1 MFNTI
6 KKFWPTKKKE
16 TPPHG
21 TSTVEE
27 MRRRDEAAARKPA
40 SQLSQNDLYR
50 IIQSTRMP
58 VDYDMDVSYPKP
70 QQYIQIKHPR
80 DMVKAQA
87 YIMSKVSQQSGFQE
101 DMFIPYFMVPVEN
114 FAAWVQLLP
123 ASEDWHHSTLGG
135 LFAHS
140 LDVGLRALKIFEN
153 RNLYVEG
160 TGLSLEGSLPRF
172 RLACFL
178 GGLLHDVGKIFEDIS
193 VTNRKGEMWVPQIEP
208 LYTWALRTQSTEYQI
223 IWRKGRYLESHELY
237 TPYYIRSI
245 IPTNVLQFLSEGD
258 PNVARILVGALSSNA
273 TDVYGRL
280 WNIIK
285 TADTTSSQYDLVT
298 HKNERTAELAKEFAF
313 PTGIKFIEAVNQLLD
328 ERVWSINKPKGQI
341 YVFESGAFVL
351 WNKLSFA
358 ALSSKLKALGFPAY
372 THSMEVARL
381 IVESTVAAPN
391 EVPLGETQAQGFQMV
406 PLWKIHVEGD
416 GDFLALRIPQAP
428 RLLGE
433 RSVPNATNCRLVD
446 MTVDDIT
453 VFGTLLDFDES
464 QKEDPQM
471 TQTNPGDAAAQPAA
485 AQPSSEKTTSNPE
498 TQAAEGNDSSSS
510 SDSSESSET
519 SDTSGEGKGNA
530 HPAPEAADR
539 EEKEESGSTQ
549 STATNPADA
558 AATAPSGNTGSN
570 VQEKEKQGEADASQ
584 ATRPVSNRIRRIE
597 PESEHEKEPAEKAGE
612 QTAETAAAPVGQTAA
627 APAADPDTAFQN
639 PTSDAA
645 MNTEAFVETYEDA
658 GFLDDHPRAVQVSAH
673 ASAEDEGTDEFG
685 GEIVDADDEEPEAA
699 PPVESEPP
707 AQAKPIPT
715 IEELVADD
723 KHPRALQ
730 VTDALM
736 VSMSQVLK
744 RHETFT
750 QNFCQLIFET
760 AVSDC
765 ARKLRA
771 DSIRADQRI
780 PPAWADKLKDIDL
793 SDEAEAVTVYVIPP
807 ASYCRDTT
815 DTAITLATLCRI
827 TGVRTE
833 LVYRTIDVMC
843 TKKQADLVNLK
854 SLEEGRFTVF
864 TQMMVSSKPLVQNAA
879 NELKTGG
886 DPAFGVVFRNQMK
899 FVLQAIETDFDNA
912 QYRKATAFELS
923 DNTVEAL
930 EKLVRIVSGKPEKA
944 EVEPNR
950 SPQESP
956 HHPTEAPKPE
966 NDEGEVIQL
975 HVNAGASMKMIFE
988 SLAAQIE
995 AGQGP
1000 WVKTLLVTKDVCT
1013 LEDSCLELIVEQY
1026 NDFTADKLRARI
1038 QAEENG
1044 YMGFKIRG
1052 TKIFFNKTCN

>member
-1 MFNTI
+1 
-6 KKFWPTKKKE
+6 
-16 TPPHG
+16 
-21 TSTVEE
+21 
-27 MRRRDEAAARKPA
+27 
-40 SQLSQNDLYR
+40 
-50 IIQSTRMP
+50 
-58 VDYDMDVSYPKP
+58 
-70 QQYIQIKHPR
+70 
-80 DMVKAQA
+80 
-87 YIMSKVSQQSGFQE
+87 
-101 DMFIPYFMVPVEN
+101 
-114 FAAWVQLLP
+114 
-123 ASEDWHHSTLGG
+123 
-135 LFAHS
+135 
-140 LDVGLRALKIFEN
+140 
-153 RNLYVEG
+153 
-160 TGLSLEGSLPRF
+160 
-172 RLACFL
+172 
-178 GGLLHDVGKIFEDIS
+178 
-193 VTNRKGEMWVPQIEP
+193 
-208 LYTWALRTQSTEYQI
+208 
-223 IWRKGRYLESHELY
+223 
-237 TPYYIRSI
+237 
-245 IPTNVLQFLSEGD
+245 
-258 PNVARILVGALSSNA
+258 
-273 TDVYGRL
+273 
-280 WNIIK
+280 
-285 TADTTSSQYDLVT
+285 
-298 HKNERTAELAKEFAF
+298 
-313 PTGIKFIEAVNQLLD
+313 
-328 ERVWSINKPKGQI
+328 
-341 YVFESGAFVL
+341 
-351 WNKLSFA
+351 
-358 ALSSKLKALGFPAY
+358 
-372 THSMEVARL
+372 
-381 IVESTVAAPN
+381 
-391 EVPLGETQAQGFQMV
+391 
-406 PLWKIHVEGD
+406 
-416 GDFLALRIPQAP
+416 
-428 RLLGE
+428 
-433 RSVPNATNCRLVD
+433 
-446 MTVDDIT
+446 
-453 VFGTLLDFDES
+453 
-464 QKEDPQM
+464 
-471 TQTNPGDAAAQPAA
+471 
-485 AQPSSEKTTSNPE
+485 
-498 TQAAEGNDSSSS
+498 
-510 SDSSESSET
+510 
-519 SDTSGEGKGNA
+519 
-530 HPAPEAADR
+530 
-539 EEKEESGSTQ
+539 
-549 STATNPADA
+549 
-558 AATAPSGNTGSN
+558 
-570 VQEKEKQGEADASQ
+570 
-584 ATRPVSNRIRRIE
+584 
-597 PESEHEKEPAEKAGE
+597 
-612 QTAETAAAPVGQTAA
+612 
-627 APAADPDTAFQN
+627 
-639 PTSDAA
+639 

-760 AVSDC
+760 AISDC

>member
-1 MFNTI
+1 
-6 KKFWPTKKKE
+6 
-16 TPPHG
+16 
-21 TSTVEE
+21 
-27 MRRRDEAAARKPA
+27 
-40 SQLSQNDLYR
+40 
-50 IIQSTRMP
+50 
-58 VDYDMDVSYPKP
+58 
-70 QQYIQIKHPR
+70 
-80 DMVKAQA
+80 
-87 YIMSKVSQQSGFQE
+87 
-101 DMFIPYFMVPVEN
+101 
-114 FAAWVQLLP
+114 
-123 ASEDWHHSTLGG
+123 
-135 LFAHS
+135 
-140 LDVGLRALKIFEN
+140 
-153 RNLYVEG
+153 
-160 TGLSLEGSLPRF
+160 
-172 RLACFL
+172 
-178 GGLLHDVGKIFEDIS
+178 
-193 VTNRKGEMWVPQIEP
+193 
-208 LYTWALRTQSTEYQI
+208 
-223 IWRKGRYLESHELY
+223 
-237 TPYYIRSI
+237 
-245 IPTNVLQFLSEGD
+245 
-258 PNVARILVGALSSNA
+258 
-273 TDVYGRL
+273 
-280 WNIIK
+280 
-285 TADTTSSQYDLVT
+285 
-298 HKNERTAELAKEFAF
+298 
-313 PTGIKFIEAVNQLLD
+313 
-328 ERVWSINKPKGQI
+328 
-341 YVFESGAFVL
+341 
-351 WNKLSFA
+351 
-358 ALSSKLKALGFPAY
+358 
-372 THSMEVARL
+372 
-381 IVESTVAAPN
+381 
-391 EVPLGETQAQGFQMV
+391 
-406 PLWKIHVEGD
+406 
-416 GDFLALRIPQAP
+416 
-428 RLLGE
+428 
-433 RSVPNATNCRLVD
+433 
-446 MTVDDIT
+446 
-453 VFGTLLDFDES
+453 
-464 QKEDPQM
+464 
-471 TQTNPGDAAAQPAA
+471 
-485 AQPSSEKTTSNPE
+485 
-498 TQAAEGNDSSSS
+498 
-510 SDSSESSET
+510 
-519 SDTSGEGKGNA
+519 
-530 HPAPEAADR
+530 
-539 EEKEESGSTQ
+539 
-549 STATNPADA
+549 
-558 AATAPSGNTGSN
+558 
-570 VQEKEKQGEADASQ
+570 
-584 ATRPVSNRIRRIE
+584 
-597 PESEHEKEPAEKAGE
+597 
-612 QTAETAAAPVGQTAA
+612 
-627 APAADPDTAFQN
+627 
-639 PTSDAA
+639 

-780 PPAWADKLKDIDL
+780 PPAWADKLKDIGL

-879 NELKTGG
+879 NELKTGD
-886 DPAFGVVFRNQMK
+886 DPVFGVVFRNQMK

>member
-1 MFNTI
+1 MFNPI

-351 WNKLSFA
+351 WNKLTFA

-471 TQTNPGDAAAQPAA
+471 TQTNPGDAAA
-485 AQPSSEKTTSNPE
+485 
-498 TQAAEGNDSSSS
+498 
-510 SDSSESSET
+510 
-519 SDTSGEGKGNA
+519 
-530 HPAPEAADR
+530 
-539 EEKEESGSTQ
+539 
-549 STATNPADA
+549 
-558 AATAPSGNTGSN
+558 TAPSGNTGSN

-584 ATRPVSNRIRRIE
+584 VTRPVSNRIRRIE
-597 PESEHEKEPAEKAGE
+597 PESEHEKELAEKAGE
-612 QTAETAAAPVGQTAA
+612 QTAENAAAPVGQTAA
-627 APAADPDTAFQN
+627 APAADPDTASQN
-639 PTSDAA
+639 PTSDAT
-645 MNTEAFVETYEDA
+645 MNTESFVETYEDA

-843 TKKQADLVNLK
+843 TKKQADLVDLK

-1044 YMGFKIRG
+1044 CMGFKIRG

>member
-1 MFNTI
+1 MFNPI

-351 WNKLSFA
+351 WNKLTFA

-471 TQTNPGDAAAQPAA
+471 TQTNPGDAAA
-485 AQPSSEKTTSNPE
+485 
-498 TQAAEGNDSSSS
+498 
-510 SDSSESSET
+510 
-519 SDTSGEGKGNA
+519 
-530 HPAPEAADR
+530 
-539 EEKEESGSTQ
+539 
-549 STATNPADA
+549 
-558 AATAPSGNTGSN
+558 TAPSGNTGSN

-584 ATRPVSNRIRRIE
+584 VTRPVSNRIRRIE
-597 PESEHEKEPAEKAGE
+597 PESEHEKELAEKAGE
-612 QTAETAAAPVGQTAA
+612 QTAENAAAPVGQTAA
-627 APAADPDTAFQN
+627 APAADPDTASQN